1 MLRAAMTS
9 ATVVRLAPVR
19 RIPAVVAV
27 GPRSYTRCMALD
39 LNEYIEAGYALT
51 PAERLEAARAL
62 QLSVDQ
68 DTDERQ
74 PEIDA
79 AWEDEIDRRLDEFK
93 RGEAVLVDGREGLA
107 AIRDEL
113 AARVR

>member
-1 MLRAAMTS
+1 ME
-9 ATVVRLAPVR
+9 
-19 RIPAVVAV
+19 
-27 GPRSYTRCMALD
+27 LD

-51 PAERLEAARAL
+51 PAERLEAARVL
-62 QLSVDQ
+62 RLSVDQ

-79 AWEDEIDRRLDEFK
+79 AWEDEIDRRLDEVK
-93 RGEAVLVDGREGLA
+93 RGDDGVLVDGHEGLA

-113 AARVR
+113 AARAR